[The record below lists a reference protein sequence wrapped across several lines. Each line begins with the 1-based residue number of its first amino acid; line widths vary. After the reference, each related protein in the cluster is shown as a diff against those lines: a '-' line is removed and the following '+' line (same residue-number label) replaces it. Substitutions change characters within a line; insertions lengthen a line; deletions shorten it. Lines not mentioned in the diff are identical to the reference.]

1 MNRKDTTK
9 FLGELLVSEKFSG
22 FGKYWAKEV
31 SIDPFHSKESG
42 ISKRVDFMQFIP
54 PGQSTVSAIEKGIFA
69 CYEIK
74 SCREDVF
81 SGNGLNFIGEK
92 NYIVTT
98 MQGYKDILEDYRSG
112 ELEEHIKK
120 MNGAKRN
127 YGILVAIPSGADPYE
142 EMKNPT
148 PLETECRWE
157 LDTMIPC
164 RECYREKSMTELLF
178 CMLRSG
184 KN

>member
-1 MNRKDTTK
+1 MNRRNRTK
-9 FLGELLVSEKFSG
+9 FLGDLLVREKFSG
-22 FGKYWAKEV
+22 FGKYWAREV

-42 ISKRVDFMQFIP
+42 LSKRVDFMQFIP
-54 PGQSTVSAIEKGIFA
+54 PGQSTVSAIEKGIFV
-69 CYEIK
+69 CYEVK

-98 MQGYKDILEDYRSG
+98 MQCYKEILEDYRNG
-112 ELEEHIKK
+112 TLDEHVKK
-120 MNGAKRN
+120 MNGKKRS
-127 YGILVAIPSGADPYE
+127 YGILVAMPSGEDPYE

-148 PLETECRWE
+148 LLESECKWE
-157 LDTMIPC
+157 LKTMIQC
-164 RECYREKSMTELLF
+164 YECYREKSMTELLF

>member
-1 MNRKDTTK
+1 M
-9 FLGELLVSEKFSG
+9 SEKSFPDLESTG
-22 FGKYWAKEV
+22 REKLALTRFIRRKAGYRSVWILCNLSLRDKV
-31 SIDPFHSKESG
+31 QCQQSK
-42 ISKRVDFMQFIP
+42 
-54 PGQSTVSAIEKGIFA
+54 KGIFV
-69 CYEIK
+69 CYEVK

-98 MQGYKDILEDYRSG
+98 MQCYKEILEDYRNG
-112 ELEEHIKK
+112 TLDEHVKK
-120 MNGAKRN
+120 MNGKKRS
-127 YGILVAIPSGADPYE
+127 YGILVAMPSGADPYE

-148 PLETECRWE
+148 LLESECKWE
-157 LDTMIPC
+157 LKTMIQC
-164 RECYREKSMTELLF
+164 YECYREKSMTELLF